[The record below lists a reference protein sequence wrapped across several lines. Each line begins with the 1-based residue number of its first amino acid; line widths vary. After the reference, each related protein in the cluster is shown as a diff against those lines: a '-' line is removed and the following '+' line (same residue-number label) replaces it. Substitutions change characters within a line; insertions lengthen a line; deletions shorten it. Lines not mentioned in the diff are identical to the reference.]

1 MSIIEYLKTFGY
13 HIGLIIRPLK
23 FFFLREHLN
32 NVSLKIM
39 EDTYL
44 ISLFRNITFLAG
56 GFPEEEVTK
65 IASICQ
71 YISTGVSQ
79 KEAIDK
85 ALNDAK
91 IRYPPG
97 FYEEGGWECIRDG
110 EAFSAFKINST
121 EKNTI
126 CIFYT
131 AYN

>member
-1 MSIIEYLKTFGY
+1 
-13 HIGLIIRPLK
+13 
-23 FFFLREHLN
+23 
-32 NVSLKIM
+32 M

-44 ISLFRNITFLAG
+44 ISLFRNMFEYAG
-56 GFPEEEVTK
+56 QSPEEEIVK

-97 FYEEGGWECIRDG
+97 YYNEHNWECIRDG

-131 AYN
+131 AYT